1 MNIKVFQI
9 HKRSVYIFKDI
20 QDKYA
25 VDLER
30 NIFAISDGATQ
41 GYKSEVWAESLVS
54 YFIAEPVFAVQDLI
68 ETLRNNAQRFS
79 EIDFPVSENYALKA
93 LESRKKELGSFAT
106 FLGAKITDT
115 SIRVI
120 SSGDVCGFILDG
132 ESISS
137 FPFSTVDELDKD
149 KGFLGTAKILKNDI
163 QPEQFRL
170 GEKSLRKGN
179 TIFLMTDAIA
189 KMCLRNPENVKII
202 NTFTSFENFKDF
214 IVSKWDSKEL
224 EEDDITILEIDIQGK
239 KSLTKFL
246 PPDDFFFPKEEKPTY
261 TQITKPIV
269 LKGDLTQQEM
279 KEIQEQLNLLNNK
292 INAVNQQ
299 NSDLIRQVKSY
310 KVLSVFSLVLSLAAL
325 LAGGYLVERSLFKT
339 EIKDKVVESKIEAA
353 QIIPAVTAPILKI
366 DSSHSNTTSEEST
379 KEKIGTTVAPQKQ
392 ERNNNK
398 SEMVKKA
405 NEKKKVIKEE
415 APKEHPIKEDT
426 KAADKVV
433 VKKDSIKK

>member
-25 VDLER
+25 VDLDR

-68 ETLRNNAQRFS
+68 ETLKNNAQRFS
-79 EIDFPVSENYALKA
+79 EIDFPVSDNYALKA

-115 SIRVI
+115 SIKVI

-132 ESISS
+132 ERISS

-189 KMCLRNPENVKII
+189 RMCLRNPENVKII
-202 NTFTSFENFKDF
+202 NTLTSFESFKDF

-224 EEDDITILEIDIQGK
+224 EEDDITIIEINTQGK
-239 KSLTKFL
+239 KSLTTFL
-246 PPDDFFFPKEEKPTY
+246 PPDDFFFPKEEKQTY
-261 TQITKPIV
+261 SQITKPIV
-269 LKGDLTQQEM
+269 FNGDLTEKEM
-279 KEIQEQLNLLNNK
+279 KEIQEQFNLLNNK
-292 INAVNQQ
+292 INAANHH
-299 NSDLIRQVKSY
+299 NSELLRQIKSY
-310 KVLSVFSLVLSLAAL
+310 KLLSLLSLGLSLAAL
-325 LAGGYLVERSLFKT
+325 IVGGYILGRSLIKPKT
-339 EIKDKVVESKIEAA
+339 TDKVVESKIESTP
-353 QIIPAVTAPILKI
+353 IIPQVALPTTKI
-366 DSSHSNTTSEEST
+366 DSSKPKNSLKESSQ
-379 KEKIGTTVAPQKQ
+379 EKVNSKVAAQKA
-392 ERNNNK
+392 EKNNNLPE
-398 SEMVKKA
+398 SLKKTD
-405 NEKKKVIKEE
+405 EKKKVIKEVATKEQPVKEE
-415 APKEHPIKEDT
+415 A
-426 KAADKVV
+426 KAGDKVIT
-433 VKKDSIKK
+433 KKDSIKK